1 MSAQVPFFTTLFAVA
16 AVFFLWSCYLRFS
29 LVLLGKPDDRFN
41 DFSRRF
47 ANMLLYA
54 FGQKRVVTRSYPFG
68 LNHSIFFW
76 CFLILLVANTEFLLH
91 SLFPGYIAFSRLPEG
106 LYFALALVFDIVS
119 FVALLAVIVAISRR
133 LFFPPKYI
141 DARTVDAFVV
151 LGLVATLMVAFFG
164 MRGSEIALGSEG
176 AAAFMPI
183 SSFVGNFIL
192 AGAPVNILAAMVTVF
207 FWIHAVTLLLFLD
220 YLPYSK
226 HMHIL
231 TSIPNCFFR
240 SIEKINTQLPE
251 EFNKGNSYGVGQVDQ
266 FRWKDLFDS
275 MSCTECGRCND
286 NCPATLTGKALNP
299 RLLIHDIKMNLLQ
312 NGKLLKK
319 GMTPD
324 VPLIGGLQEGS
335 IAEDAL
341 WACTTCGACME
352 VCPVFIEHV
361 PKIVYMRRHQVEMR
375 AKFPGELLTL
385 FDNMENRSNPW
396 GIIPAERGR
405 WTSET
410 DAPLFDKEKTEYLF
424 YVGCAGAFDTRNKRN
439 TLAITRILNKG
450 GVSWG
455 ALGKD
460 EQCCGDS
467 LRRLGN
473 EFVFAQMAKQNV
485 KALTEMG
492 VRKVITQCP
501 HCYNTL
507 KNDYRQFGSELEV
520 LHYSE
525 LALQLVQSGK
535 LAFKN
540 KAEAGKVV
548 FHDSCYLGRYNSIYK
563 TPRELI
569 ERATGHR
576 PVEME
581 RAFDRSLCCGAGG
594 GRMWMDESAGSRIN
608 LERVN
613 EALKKQPDAICV
625 CCPYCVTMMEDGL
638 MDLKVS
644 DKVNVME
651 LSEIIEKAL
660 Q

>member
-1 MSAQVPFFTTLFAVA
+1 MSAQVPFFSTLFAVA
-16 AVFFLWSCYLRFS
+16 AVFFVWSCYLRFS
-29 LVLLGKPDDRFN
+29 LVLLGKPDDRFS
-41 DFSRRF
+41 DFSRRL

-76 CFLILLVANTEFLLH
+76 CFLILLIANTEFLLH
-91 SLFPGYIAFSRLPEG
+91 SLCPGYIALSRLPEG
-106 LYFALALVFDIVS
+106 LYFALALIFDIVS
-119 FVALLAVIVAISRR
+119 LVALLAVIVAISRR

-151 LGLVATLMVAFFG
+151 LGLVAALMLAFFG
-164 MRGSEIALGSEG
+164 LHGSEIALGSEG
-176 AAAFMPI
+176 AAAFMPVAN
-183 SSFVGNFIL
+183 FVGNFIL
-192 AGAPVNILAAMVTVF
+192 AGAPENVLVALVQVF
-207 FWIHAVTLLLFLD
+207 FWMHAVTLLLFLD

-240 SIEKINTQLPE
+240 SLEKINTQLPE
-251 EFNKGNSYGVGQVDQ
+251 EFEKGNSYGVGQVDQ

-286 NCPATLTGKALNP
+286 NCPATVTGKALNP
-299 RLLIHDIKMNLLQ
+299 RLLIHDIKMNLLH
-312 NGKLLKK
+312 NGKLLNK
-319 GMTPD
+319 GMAPD
-324 VPLIGGLQEGS
+324 LPLIGGDKEGS
-335 IAEDAL
+335 IAEAAL
-341 WACTTCGACME
+341 WDCTTCGACME

-361 PKIVYMRRHQVEMR
+361 PKIVYMRRNLVEMK
-375 AKFPGELLTL
+375 AEFPGELLTL

-410 DAPLFDKEKTEYLF
+410 VAPVFDREKTEYLF

-439 TLAITRILNKG
+439 TLAITRILNKS

-460 EQCCGDS
+460 ETCCGDS

-473 EFVFAQMAKQNV
+473 EFVFAQMAKENV
-485 KALTEMG
+485 KAFKQMG
-492 VRKVITQCP
+492 IKKVITQCP

-520 LHYSE
+520 LHYTE
-525 LALQLVQSGK
+525 LALQLVHSGK
-535 LAFKN
+535 LTFKN
-540 KAEAGKVV
+540 KAEPGKVV

-569 ERATGHR
+569 ELATGHA
-576 PVEME
+576 PLEME
-581 RAFDRSLCCGAGG
+581 RSLERSFCCGAGG
-594 GRMWMDESAGSRIN
+594 GRMWMDENMGKRIN

-613 EALKKQPDAICV
+613 EALKKEPDAICV

-644 DKVNVME
+644 EQVKVLE